1 MQDHSG
7 EFRQELKTMKG
18 ILKELQQEIQW
29 IKGIVGSISG
39 PKMEEIKF
47 ILALWKLDCIWN
59 AERFMGKKSLFSGT
73 GTVSP

>member
-29 IKGIVGSISG
+29 FKGIVGSISG
-39 PKMEEIKF
+39 PAMEEIKF
-47 ILALWKLDCIWN
+47 ILAL
-59 AERFMGKKSLFSGT
+59 
-73 GTVSP
+73 